1 MPCKKG
7 KSDRNATRLRR
18 IIAERDMRIDALDKE
33 LEGEKSKITSL
44 QSSMASLLLKVEHL
58 QLQNR
63 MQKISSRMHTKSIL
77 MEELKIENEALK
89 KQNKDVVDKLEM
101 LLEEKQHETESCV
114 VCMELPRNCV
124 LMFCGHV
131 CVCKLCAKKIDT
143 CPIS

>member
-58 QLQNR
+58 QLQ
-63 MQKISSRMHTKSIL
+63 K
-77 MEELKIENEALK
+77 
-89 KQNKDVVDKLEM
+89 
-101 LLEEKQHETESCV
+101 
-114 VCMELPRNCV
+114 
-124 LMFCGHV
+124 GHV
-131 CVCKLCAKKIDT
+131 AHLFND
-143 CPIS
+143 SENQGRD